1 MIQNALFLLLF
12 CTTFAARSETVI
24 INGEDDWAPY
34 ASASPDY
41 KDVIGLAPDIVKA
54 AFKSQGVRVITR
66 PVPFARCLHEVDEGK
81 ALGCFDTVISI
92 ETQGKYIFH
101 STPIFEADMVVYGA
115 LNETKRPTNFNDLEG
130 KIVGTTNGYTYPTEF
145 LQNKRIT
152 HSPGP
157 TERSQLEKLASG
169 RVHYAVLW
177 GLTAAHLL
185 RNNPALSKK
194 VKPLGVISRTGLY
207 LSFSKKHKD
216 GSKYAAILEKG
227 LQTIIS
233 NGTYARITAQF
244 NAVQSANQRP

>member
-1 MIQNALFLLLF
+1 MIRFALALTLIFI
-12 CTTFAARSETVI
+12 APGVRAETI
-24 INGEDDWAPY
+24 TINGEDDWAPY
-34 ASASPDY
+34 ASASADY
-41 KDVIGLAPDIVKA
+41 KDVIGLAPDIIKA

-66 PVPFARCLHEVDEGK
+66 PVPFARCLHEVEEGK

-92 ETQGKYIFH
+92 ETESKHIFH
-101 STPIFEADMVVYGA
+101 PTPLFEADMVVYGSPS
-115 LNETKRPTNFNDLEG
+115 ETKRPMTFKDLEG

-157 TERSQLEKLASG
+157 TEKSQLEKLANG

-177 GLTAAHLL
+177 GLTATYLL
-185 RNNPALSKK
+185 RENPSLNNK

-216 GSKYAAILEKG
+216 GAKYAAILEKG

-233 NGTYARITAQF
+233 NGTYARITGKF
-244 NAVQSANQRP
+244 NAIHAENPKP